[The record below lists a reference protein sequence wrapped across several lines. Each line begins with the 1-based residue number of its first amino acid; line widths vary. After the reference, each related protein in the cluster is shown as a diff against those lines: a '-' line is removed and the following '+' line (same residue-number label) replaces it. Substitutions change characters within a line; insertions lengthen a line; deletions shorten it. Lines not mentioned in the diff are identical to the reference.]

1 MDVQIS
7 LDGRS
12 DLAATIYRQLRDA
25 VLDGRLRPGERLPPT
40 RELSQRLD
48 VSRNTVAA
56 AYERL
61 VAEGFLVGQ
70 VGSGTFVYA
79 EALARTANRHA
90 PGGPGVTPR
99 RLWATI
105 PAQPPIR
112 PVTPD
117 YNFRMGIPD
126 GQLFPLE
133 AWRRLIS
140 QELRPAVIAST
151 EYREPGGHPIL
162 RTAIARYI
170 GVSRAVNAGAE
181 DVLVTQGAQQAID
194 LIGRVLIEPGSR
206 VAVEEPGYPPAR
218 KLLRSLGARVY
229 GVPVDA
235 EGIDVS
241 AIPRGVRLVYVT
253 PSHQFPL
260 GPPMSLARRAALLA
274 WADRHRAVIIEDDYD
289 SEFRFSD
296 RPLEPL
302 QSLDRTGRVIYV
314 GSFSK
319 TLLPILRL
327 GFLVPPASLQPALYS
342 VKQLSDWHGDPIT
355 QGALARFIDEGLLA
369 RHIRK
374 ATKVYA
380 ARRERIVAGI
390 GERLGDWLRVV
401 PAAAGLHV
409 CARLR
414 PEATV
419 EVGQALGFA
428 RATGVI
434 AHDLADFCAESP
446 AQQGVVL
453 GFGAIQLDRIGAG
466 LDRLARGFRAA
477 DG

>member
-1 MDVQIS
+1 V
-7 LDGRS
+7 
-12 DLAATIYRQLRDA
+12 
-25 VLDGRLRPGERLPPT
+25 
-40 RELSQRLD
+40 
-48 VSRNTVAA
+48 
-56 AYERL
+56 
-61 VAEGFLVGQ
+61 
-70 VGSGTFVYA
+70 
-79 EALARTANRHA
+79 
-90 PGGPGVTPR
+90 
-99 RLWATI
+99 
-105 PAQPPIR
+105 
-112 PVTPD
+112 
-117 YNFRMGIPD
+117 
-126 GQLFPLE
+126 
-133 AWRRLIS
+133 
-140 QELRPAVIAST
+140 
-151 EYREPGGHPIL
+151 
-162 RTAIARYI
+162 
-170 GVSRAVNAGAE
+170 
-181 DVLVTQGAQQAID
+181 
-194 LIGRVLIEPGSR
+194 
-206 VAVEEPGYPPAR
+206 
-218 KLLRSLGARVY
+218 
-229 GVPVDA
+229 
-235 EGIDVS
+235 
-241 AIPRGVRLVYVT
+241 
-253 PSHQFPL
+253 
-260 GPPMSLARRAALLA
+260 SLARRAALLA

-419 EVGQALGFA
+419 EV
-428 RATGVI
+428 I